1 MIITLFFS
9 LLMLGIFLLVIG
21 SFFSRKPQIIALGE
35 RMMFAT
41 PTILTSLGILGTF
54 VGICFALY
62 DFNVQDLDVSIPLLL
77 DGMKIAFFTSVI
89 GMALSILLKIIMLYL
104 GKENEIKENQ
114 FFETQIKIQTESL
127 QNTLPTLF
135 TQMIESME
143 KNNKGNNLFEKKLFK
158 KLENFSSD
166 LTEKTT
172 DHILSA
178 LESIVVNFNDSLAQ
192 QFGENFARLDES
204 VKNMLKWQNNYKS
217 LLEELSQKYELNA
230 RTLVEVKDS
239 MLMIENSISNIPELV
254 KDFEKLMKFNQKQIG
269 KIGEEMMIFNDI
281 KDKTLEVFPEI
292 KKQFSQLYLNIEEA
306 AKRFDQHLLERI
318 THIENNNKNII
329 AKNQQINDDFL
340 GATAKIKDSLNE
352 INQSLVSRISNI
364 QTDFDTSVE
373 KMQEGFNMSVEN
385 MKEGFNKAIER
396 TANEQITQ
404 FKAVTEIL
412 SKENKA
418 FVNELIQQI
427 HKNDKGLF
435 KGFLGGKK

>member
-230 RTLVEVKDS
+230 RTLIEVKDS

-318 THIENNNKNII
+318 TNIENNNKNII
-329 AKNQQINDDFL
+329 ARNQQINDDFL

-412 SKENKA
+412 SKENKV

-427 HKNDKGLF
+427 HNNDKGLF
-435 KGFLGGKK
+435 KGFFGGKK

>member
-135 TQMIESME
+135 TQMIENME

-192 QFGENFARLDES
+192 QFGENFDRLDES

-217 LLEELSQKYELNA
+217 LLEDLSQKYELNA
-230 RTLVEVKDS
+230 RTLIEVKDS

-318 THIENNNKNII
+318 TNIENNNKNII
-329 AKNQQINDDFL
+329 ARNQQINDDFL
-340 GATAKIKDSLNE
+340 GATVKIKDSLNE

-435 KGFLGGKK
+435 KGFFGGKK